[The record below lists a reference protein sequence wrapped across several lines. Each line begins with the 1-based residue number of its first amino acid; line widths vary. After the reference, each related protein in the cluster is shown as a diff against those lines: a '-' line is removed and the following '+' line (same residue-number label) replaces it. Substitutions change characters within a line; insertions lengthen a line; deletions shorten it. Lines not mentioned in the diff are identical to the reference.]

1 MADRPLFIEMHSG
14 SMNEPS
20 GKSAHP
26 GGQILHSSR

>member
-1 MADRPLFIEMHSG
+1 MADRPLFIEKHNG

-26 GGQILHSSR
+26 GDQIPLSSR